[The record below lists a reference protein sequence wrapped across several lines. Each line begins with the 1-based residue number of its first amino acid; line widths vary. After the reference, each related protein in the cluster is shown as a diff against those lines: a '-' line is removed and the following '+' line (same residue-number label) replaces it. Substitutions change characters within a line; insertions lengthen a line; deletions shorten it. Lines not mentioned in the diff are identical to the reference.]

1 MSIEDLSFT
10 SDQFCGT
17 ARLFPLPNLVMFPHV
32 IQPLHIFEQRYRDM
46 LEEALENDR
55 LIAMSV
61 LRAGWE
67 SDYDGR
73 PPVHSTA
80 CLCRVATHYRTEQ
93 GTYNALLLGLRRI
106 KIVRELPALKRFRE
120 AKAMIVEDEYPEE
133 NAKRRQQLQRRLVGT
148 FRKVLPKLP
157 PDQEP
162 IEHLLAKEVPLGM
175 LTDVISYM
183 LDLDQKI
190 KEDLLRQPL
199 PDLRALLL
207 LECLRAAAKKSA
219 TKPPV
224 SRVFP
229 PEFSL
234 N

>member
-1 MSIEDLSFT
+1 MALEDLSFT

-17 ARLFPLPNLVMFPHV
+17 ARLFPLPNLVMFPNV
-32 IQPLHIFEQRYRDM
+32 IQPLHIFEPRYRDL
-46 LEEALENDR
+46 LEEALATDR

-61 LRAGWE
+61 LREGWE
-67 SDYDGR
+67 GDYEGR

-80 CLCRVATHYRTEQ
+80 CLCRVATHQRTEQ
-93 GTYNALLLGLRRI
+93 GTYNLLVLGLRRI
-106 KIVRELPALKRFRE
+106 RIVRELPALKRFRE
-120 AKAMIVEDEYPEE
+120 VQASIIEDEYPEE
-133 NAKRRQQLQRRLVGT
+133 NAPQRRQLQRRLAGT

-162 IEHLLAKEVPLGM
+162 IEHLL
-175 LTDVISYM
+175 
-183 LDLDQKI
+183 
-190 KEDLLRQPL
+190 RQPL

-207 LECLRAAAKKSA
+207 LECLRPAAKKSA
-219 TKPPV
+219 AKPPGG
-224 SRVFP
+224 RVFP